1 MIFFALLVM
10 WTMGPL
16 GDAEV
21 RIHRR
26 KALRRRPVVQSPI
39 RHLPELWRDVGLLNS
54 PVFNTIMRKHAEFSG
69 IRLISAEVI
78 IKCSA
83 DKGRTMPKC
92 SSKLKDLRIQA
103 GLSQNALS
111 RLADLD
117 RGTISNAENGK
128 EVQEVTISKMLKP
141 ISARLGRDIEIAS
154 VLQAAE

>member
-1 MIFFALLVM
+1 
-10 WTMGPL
+10 
-16 GDAEV
+16 
-21 RIHRR
+21 
-26 KALRRRPVVQSPI
+26 
-39 RHLPELWRDVGLLNS
+39 
-54 PVFNTIMRKHAEFSG
+54 
-69 IRLISAEVI
+69 
-78 IKCSA
+78 
-83 DKGRTMPKC
+83 MPKC